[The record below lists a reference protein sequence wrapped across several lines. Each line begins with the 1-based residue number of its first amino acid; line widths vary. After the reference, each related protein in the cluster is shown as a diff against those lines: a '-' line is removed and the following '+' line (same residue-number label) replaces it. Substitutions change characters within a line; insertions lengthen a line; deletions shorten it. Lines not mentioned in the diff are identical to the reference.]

1 MTRLTH
7 TDETGQ
13 ARMVDVSAKNP
24 SARVAIAVGAIR
36 MSPATLDA
44 ISTNSIGKG
53 DVLSVARIAGVMAAK
68 KTSDLIPLCHP
79 IALTDVQVDFTLD
92 ESLPGVRVQAIA
104 KTVERTGVEMEAL
117 HAASIALLTIYDMA
131 KGIDRGMT
139 ITRIALQE
147 KSGGVSGEWKRQD

>member
-13 ARMVDVSAKNP
+13 ARMVDVSAKHP

-104 KTVERTGVEMEAL
+104 KTVETTGVEMEAL